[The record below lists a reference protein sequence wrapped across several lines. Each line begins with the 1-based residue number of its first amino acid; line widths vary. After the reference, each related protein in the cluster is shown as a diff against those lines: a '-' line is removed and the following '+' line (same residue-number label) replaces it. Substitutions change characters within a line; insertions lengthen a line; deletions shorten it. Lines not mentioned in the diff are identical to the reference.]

1 MILSLLMYALMVATF
16 VAVVGTL
23 VSDAVRSRSRAGAPV
38 RVAAHLPRDARR
50 PVRRRGECVQATGA
64 LNGAGRPAH
73 SPARPR
79 RR

>member
-23 VSDAVRSRSRAGAPV
+23 VSDAVRSRSRAGAPL

-50 PVRRRGECVQATGA
+50 RVRRRGECVQAA
-64 LNGAGRPAH
+64 GAGRPAH
-73 SPARPR
+73 APARPPR
-79 RR
+79 R